1 MSKKNLPT
9 HLLSVLQKLSPK
21 MMFLVLILCEVMLLI
36 PLLSLLNTKEKSN
49 QPKESDTSTNSFTN
63 TSGGESSE
71 LFSEDRTLVQE
82 RLPKNDPNLGS
93 DRTFVAKL
101 PALPPG
107 ITAQKSENL
116 PPIPLPVPSPSRLPL
131 PPAPTSTP
139 VPSTPVPS
147 TPVPLSPVPSTPVPL
162 SPVPSSP
169 VPSVPSLSTPSAKNN
184 PVKKNTNSPTQKKKI
199 TPPASATPKV
209 NSAKPKKDRT
219 NSPQKPQ
226 NTTSKPADSKTP
238 QPKASPSPTTIPTTR
253 LTEEE
258 LLDDIFAKLETEIE
272 LTEDLNFSQP
282 EKFADSISG
291 LKKIIGIV
299 VDKNPQE
306 LALILKKQL
315 EANNFQVS
323 QINTYADGFVYEVK
337 KAKFTE
343 YITLTPDIEKK
354 GTIIVTWINPPTDS
368 M

>member
-21 MMFLVLILCEVMLLI
+21 MIFVLMILCELMLLI
-36 PLLSLLNTKEKSN
+36 PLLSLLNKKEKPN
-49 QPKESDTSTNSFTN
+49 QPKELDTSTNSFTN
-63 TSGGESSE
+63 TSGGQSRE
-71 LFSEDRTLVQE
+71 LFSEDRTLVKQ
-82 RLPKNDPNLGS
+82 RLPIISTNPGSDGAKHPLYS
-93 DRTFVAKL
+93 DRTFVTKL

-139 VPSTPVPS
+139 VPSA
-147 TPVPLSPVPSTPVPL
+147 
-162 SPVPSSP
+162 
-169 VPSVPSLSTPSAKNN
+169 PSLSTPSAKNN
-184 PVKKNTNSPTQKKKI
+184 PVKDNTNSPTQKKT

-209 NSAKPKKDRT
+209 NSANAKKYMT

-226 NTTSKPADSKTP
+226 NRTSKPADSKTL
-238 QPKASPSPTTIPTTR
+238 QPKASPSPTTTPTTI
-253 LTEEE
+253 LTEEK

-272 LTEDLNFSQP
+272 FTEDLNFSQP
-282 EKFADSISG
+282 EKFVGSISG

-315 EANNFQVS
+315 EANDFQVS

-343 YITLTPDIEKK
+343 YITLTPDIETK

-368 M
+368 I